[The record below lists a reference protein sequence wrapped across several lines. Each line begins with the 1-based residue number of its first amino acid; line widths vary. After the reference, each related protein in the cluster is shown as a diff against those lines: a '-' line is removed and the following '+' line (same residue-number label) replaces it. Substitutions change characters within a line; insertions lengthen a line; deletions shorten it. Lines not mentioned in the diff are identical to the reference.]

1 MLSHRVLFA
10 APLIAASLIA
20 PSSLA
25 AKKPE
30 PEPQLPPPDVS
41 VAVQAPTA
49 SGPWTLR
56 VKNGQQQ
63 HVRIHADLRLLRL
76 LVRPVDQTKYVDC
89 ALPSSMLGSPGDRE
103 LELGPGET
111 WSEKFDPRL
120 FCFGKV
126 LDDFGPGTAV
136 TAFWGYVPVK
146 NAKKQK
152 GPFVVE
158 PVVAPSEFSAQKRL
172 VSLTTW
178 IPTPPAKD
186 ASSSAEPDKPAA
198 AKEPESSSPP
208 PGTPINTSRLVLEAG
223 RFVDA
228 SSLREARVSATLRN
242 KGDRDALIHVRSDQL
257 AFTITSPDG
266 QTSSCGG
273 GSLSRAV
280 VRDFFHTLRPKGSE
294 AMTVLL
300 GEACPRSIFAQP
312 GVYEIRS
319 RLEAPDDGSRFELKA
334 QTGVF
339 EAGKTTLLRLRDA
352 KQPFYTAPPQVESSP
367 RH

>member
-63 HVRIHADLRLLRL
+63 HVRIHADLRLLRM
-76 LVRPVDQTKYVDC
+76 LVRPVGQTKYVEC
-89 ALPSSMLGSPGDRE
+89 VLPSSMLGRPGDRE

-126 LDDFGPGTAV
+126 LDDFGPGTSV

-172 VSLTTW
+172 VSLTAW
-178 IPTPPAKD
+178 IPAAPAKD
-186 ASSSAEPDKPAA
+186 ASAEPDKPAA
-198 AKEPESSSPP
+198 ATEPESSSPP
-208 PGTPINTSRLVLEAG
+208 PGTPINTSRLVLEAE

-257 AFTITSPDG
+257 AFAITSPGG